1 MASSVHE
8 RSVMDVFKPDFSK
21 GFDSL
26 LLDCRFF
33 FILFYIYIY
42 IILLSNY
49 FFLEKNWWNKDNWNI
64 KQVKNCLAKQMVISH
79 MKSSLQEVE

>member
-33 FILFYIYIY
+33 LFYIYIY
-42 IILLSNY
+42 IILLSI
-49 FFLEKNWWNKDNWNI
+49 FSWRKIGETRI
-64 KQVKNCLAKQMVISH
+64 TGI
-79 MKSSLQEVE
+79 